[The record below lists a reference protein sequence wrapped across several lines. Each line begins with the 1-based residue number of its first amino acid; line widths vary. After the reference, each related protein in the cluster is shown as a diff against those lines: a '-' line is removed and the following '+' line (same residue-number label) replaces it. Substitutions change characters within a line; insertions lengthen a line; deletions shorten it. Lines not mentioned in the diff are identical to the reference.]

1 MRLNPNATSLADPF
15 AMLLDLDSVVFAM
28 EHSERLSR
36 LRSRIYRPLDKPL
49 IPKGKAALKALS
61 DLADFD
67 RMIDDAGIECGA
79 DDGDDAQAS

>member
-1 MRLNPNATSLADPF
+1 MRLNPNATSLVDPF

-61 DLADFD
+61 ELADFD
-67 RMIDDAGIECGA
+67 RMVDDAGLECDA
-79 DDGDDAQAS
+79 DDAQAC

>member
-1 MRLNPNATSLADPF
+1 MRLNPNAATSLVDPF

-28 EHSERLSR
+28 EHSERLAR

-67 RMIDDAGIECGA
+67 RMVDDACIGCDA
-79 DDGDDAQAS
+79 SDAQSC

>member
-1 MRLNPNATSLADPF
+1 MRLNPNATSLVDPF

-28 EHSERLSR
+28 EHSERLGR

-49 IPKGKAALKALS
+49 IPKGKAAPKALS

-67 RMIDDAGIECGA
+67 RMVDDANIECDA
-79 DDGDDAQAS
+79 DDAQAC

>member
-1 MRLNPNATSLADPF
+1 MRLNPNATSLVDPF

-28 EHSERLSR
+28 EHSERLGR

-61 DLADFD
+61 ELADFD
-67 RMIDDAGIECGA
+67 RMIDDARIECDA
-79 DDGDDAQAS
+79 DDAQAC

>member
-1 MRLNPNATSLADPF
+1 MRLNPNATSLVDPF

-61 DLADFD
+61 ELADFD
-67 RMIDDAGIECGA
+67 RMVDDAGLECDA
-79 DDGDDAQAS
+79 DDTQAC

>member
-1 MRLNPNATSLADPF
+1 MRLNPNATSLVDPF

-49 IPKGKAALKALS
+49 IPKGKTALKALS
-61 DLADFD
+61 ELADFD
-67 RMIDDAGIECGA
+67 RMVDDAGIECDA
-79 DDGDDAQAS
+79 DDAQAC